1 MQYHTPIHSKV
12 AVQFNKATKKIGD
25 RILFKNMNGTIA
37 PGAKLAVLGANG
49 SGKTT
54 LFNMLLTN
62 ERGMQLS
69 KSCKIGYFEQTLSIL
84 KTDKTILENVLE
96 ETNYTEA
103 FVRTI
108 LARLLFRRED
118 VHKPVHVLS
127 GGERMKVA
135 LAKVFLGN
143 YNMLLLDE
151 PTNYLDLATQE
162 ELETMLQEYPGTILF
177 ISHDRAF
184 IRSVAD
190 HILQVDESEPRV
202 FHGNYEQYTKRTT
215 GDSVNVTEQ
224 ELLRLQ
230 TKLTEVIGRISI
242 PNHHNDI
249 SSLEQE
255 YETLLVKIRK
265 CKEAL

>member
-1 MQYHTPIHSKV
+1 
-12 AVQFNKATKKIGD
+12 
-25 RILFKNMNGTIA
+25 
-37 PGAKLAVLGANG
+37 
-49 SGKTT
+49 
-54 LFNMLLTN
+54 MLLTN

-162 ELETMLQEYPGTILF
+162 ELETMLQEYP
-177 ISHDRAF
+177 
-184 IRSVAD
+184 
-190 HILQVDESEPRV
+190 
-202 FHGNYEQYTKRTT
+202 
-215 GDSVNVTEQ
+215 
-224 ELLRLQ
+224 
-230 TKLTEVIGRISI
+230 
-242 PNHHNDI
+242 
-249 SSLEQE
+249 
-255 YETLLVKIRK
+255 
-265 CKEAL
+265 